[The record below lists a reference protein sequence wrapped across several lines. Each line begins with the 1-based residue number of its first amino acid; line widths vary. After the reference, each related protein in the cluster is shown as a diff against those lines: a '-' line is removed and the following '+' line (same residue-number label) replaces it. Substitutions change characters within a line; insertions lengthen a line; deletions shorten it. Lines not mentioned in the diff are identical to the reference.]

1 MIILPN
7 IVETTSPYNLFL
19 IEVVLFWGKQNMFCQ
34 KSHHLRYSV
43 VLQHGV
49 DYPMCHV
56 FCSLREQ
63 KQGDDI

>member
-1 MIILPN
+1 MMIILPN
-7 IVETTSPYNLFL
+7 IVEITSPYNLFL
-19 IEVVLFWGKQNMFCQ
+19 IEVRNL
-34 KSHHLRYSV
+34 HLGHSV